1 MPVTYTLTR
10 TGDRPLAFEGQRVAS
25 ASSEGADGPANLRWH
40 EVSLYNLNDSQEL
53 VLAISYHTK
62 WAGESDHHTAYVC
75 QDAQDA
81 AGWLRSYDPLAYL
94 IGPPSGGPGSPQ
106 EQRQARLQRDLRL
119 RYDNVVSDVLSHLEP
134 ERV

>member
-1 MPVTYTLTR
+1 MPVTYTITR
-10 TGDRPLAFEGQRVAS
+10 TGDRPLAFEGQRITS
-25 ASSEGADGPANLRWH
+25 ASSEGPDGPANLRWH
-40 EVSLYNLNDSQEL
+40 EVSLYSLTGSQEL
-53 VLAISYHTK
+53 VLAISYRTK
-62 WAGESDHHTAYVC
+62 WAGESDHHAAYVC
-75 QDAQDA
+75 QDAPDA

-134 ERV
+134 ERI